1 MNRSKQYRLR
11 LTDEEFNK
19 LSEVAGEEGLTKS
32 NLIRAALES
41 YYMELE
47 LNKSK
52 RRYEMGKS
60 FVEGFKAG
68 LTEVKEW

>member
-52 RRYEMGKS
+52 RMYEIGKS

-68 LTEVKEW
+68 LTEVKE

>member
-52 RRYEMGKS
+52 RMYEIGKS